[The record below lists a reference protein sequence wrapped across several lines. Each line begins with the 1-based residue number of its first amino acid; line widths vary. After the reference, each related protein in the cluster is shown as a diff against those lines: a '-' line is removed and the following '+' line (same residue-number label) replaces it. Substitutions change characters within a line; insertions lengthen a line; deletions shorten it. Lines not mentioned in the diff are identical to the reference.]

1 MKPIFHK
8 SKRGYIL
15 NQDKTMVF
23 TRDGWETVTNYHL
36 DGDDMKEIL
45 VEDYLEYINLSN
57 FLSNYST
64 KLKSECIRLLKD
76 YAINKAINDIT

>member
-23 TRDGWETVTNYHL
+23 TRDGWEPAIEYHL
-36 DGDDMKEIL
+36 DGDGMKEIL

-57 FLSNYST
+57 FLSTYST

-76 YAINKAINDIT
+76 YAINKAINDL

>member
-23 TRDGWETVTNYHL
+23 TREGWETVANYYL
-36 DGDDMKEIL
+36 EDDDMKEIL

-57 FLSNYST
+57 FLSTYST
-64 KLKSECIRLLKD
+64 KLKLECIRLLKD
-76 YAINKAINDIT
+76 YAIKKVLNEN